1 MKQCVKECKK
11 YVVVVVIV
19 VVVQQNKTKR
29 CRNNLQFANNAFC
42 VRLGVCLS
50 ASQLSRPLT
59 FCNTLPLSRI
69 CIYVFPSLTLSHI
82 RSLLLYLSHTH
93 RYTFLSLSLSLLYKR
108 FLPISLSFSLSLSRD
123 ENDLRS
129 NSHLW
134 SKPHTTTTTSS

>member
-1 MKQCVKECKK
+1 MKQCVKECKT

-42 VRLGVCLS
+42 VRLCVCLS

-129 NSHLW
+129 N
-134 SKPHTTTTTSS
+134 